1 LAEWRINKKKTKK
14 RKQRL
19 VANRNRYGYVFV
31 APFIIGFVLFVLI
44 PIIQSMIFSM
54 SDITVT
60 MTGYKLDF
68 VGLTSYKRALFVDA
82 NIRRLIVN
90 ALIQTFSELPVILA
104 FSFFAALLLKDK
116 FRGRNIIRAI
126 FFLPVIMASGV
137 IISMDSNNTTLM
149 AMMNRNT
156 ADLVNGVA
164 PSLSANKLILSIF
177 SSAIPPSV
185 LGFLGRAIDGIY
197 DVIMSSGLQIIIFI
211 GGLNTIPSSIFEAS
225 NMEGASAWE
234 NFWKITFPMM
244 GPYML
249 LNAIYTVIDSF
260 TNVQNA
266 LIITIQNYLLSFSE
280 FSFASAIFWIY
291 FAIIFLVVGLL
302 LKIISKRVFYY
313 D

>member
-1 LAEWRINKKKTKK
+1 MKKTNK

-31 APFIIGFVLFVLI
+31 APFIIGFLLFVLL
-44 PIIQSMIFSM
+44 PIIQSLIFSV
-54 SDITVT
+54 SNINVT
-60 MTGYKLDF
+60 MDGYKLDF
-68 VGLTSYKRALFVDA
+68 AGLGSYKRALLVDA
-82 NIRRLIVN
+82 NIRRLVAN

-137 IISMDSNNTTLM
+137 IISMDSGNATLN
-149 AMMNRNT
+149 AMMHRNT

-164 PSLSANKLILSIF
+164 ASVSANKLILSVF
-177 SSAIPPSV
+177 SSAIPPTV
-185 LGFLGRAIDGIY
+185 LDFLGRAIDGIY
-197 DVIMSSGLQIIIFI
+197 DIIMSSGLQIIIFI

-244 GPYML
+244 GPYLL
-249 LNAIYTVIDSF
+249 LNTIYTVIDSF
-260 TNVQNA
+260 TNVKNA

-291 FAIIFLVVGLL
+291 FAFIFIAVGLL